1 MPVAALSAIHPGS
14 DLVRQR
20 DGQILGRDGR
30 PVLTLGRDDD
40 GNDQKHQDK
49 DSTDSQVA
57 LRGRALAITVA
68 TIPPKVPA
76 DCSCEA

>member
-1 MPVAALSAIHPGS
+1 LSEAKTANGAASLE
-14 DLVRQR
+14 R

-40 GNDQKHQDK
+40 GNDQKHEDR
-49 DSTDSQVA
+49 DRPDSQVA

-68 TIPPKVPA
+68 TIPPEVPA